1 MMHEFCVQCGHKNLF
16 ESVKP
21 KFCAGCGQPFNVG
34 GAIVSRANSSEEE
47 VLEQSEQMPKLNK
60 DKLSQGWST
69 QVDNSGFPTFG
80 SIAGSDAPS
89 VRHHR
94 PKGFKGKDV
103 VKSTMKEF
111 GRVTKSRE
119 IGK

>member
-21 KFCAGCGQPFNVG
+21 KFCAGCGRPFNVG
-34 GAIVSRANSSEEE
+34 GAIVSKANLPEEE
-47 VLEQSEQMPKLNK
+47 VLEESDQMPQLNK

-80 SIAGSDAPS
+80 SIAGSQAPS

-94 PKGFKGKDV
+94 PKGFKGKDA
-103 VKSTMKEF
+103 VKSTMKES

-119 IGK
+119 IGM

>member
-21 KFCAGCGQPFNVG
+21 KFCAGCGQQFNVG
-34 GAIVSRANSSEEE
+34 GATVSRANASEEE
-47 VLEQSEQMPKLNK
+47 GLEESEQMPKLNK
-60 DKLSQGWST
+60 QKLSEGWST

-80 SIAGSDAPS
+80 SIAGSEAPAT
-89 VRHHR
+89 RNHR